1 MNSLEEE
8 SKNYFKELMERINRL
23 EMNQIFLY
31 NQIGLYQSSRDIFKS
46 VSYYYYEYL
55 DMSEAHLTN
64 FDKLKKII
72 IFLQE
77 TDEDKSKSMTK
88 IDMSKDKKI
97 IFLKY
102 FKFHFFINRFCNK
115 LKHRN
120 FRESQ
125 KKIIDEKKIEDLLPL
140 IKNLDFIQCFD
151 SLELFLEN
159 GAKNEQMKEALKF
172 VYENYYKNDSKLE
185 QIKDEKGDAFIAD
198 KNGDINF
205 VICKK
210 DVEEAKEYFKSLI
223 VFNNPFIDMCNK
235 KLWDKEE
242 L

>member
-1 MNSLEEE
+1 M
-8 SKNYFKELMERINRL
+8 
-23 EMNQIFLY
+23 
-31 NQIGLYQSSRDIFKS
+31 
-46 VSYYYYEYL
+46 
-55 DMSEAHLTN
+55 
-64 FDKLKKII
+64 
-72 IFLQE
+72 
-77 TDEDKSKSMTK
+77 
-88 IDMSKDKKI
+88 
-97 IFLKY
+97 
-102 FKFHFFINRFCNK
+102 
-115 LKHRN
+115 HRN

-125 KKIIDEKKIEDLLPL
+125 KVIIDEKKIEDLLPL

-172 VYENYYKNDSKLE
+172 IYENHYKNDSKLE
-185 QIKDEKGDAFIAD
+185 QIKDDKGDAFIAD